1 MAAEAVGAEQPPL
14 DPRRALVRKVA
25 QLTKVVVHLNA
36 RNDEAELRYDRLRST
51 FEEEIHTISKDAE
64 LKITAERAKL
74 LQLVDPTSFSEE
86 VGKVGE
92 AWDARRQAAR
102 AELQA
107 LRLEAGQRRERL
119 LDSERSRLRKAVAE
133 LQAQVEAVKV
143 SLATFREVAG
153 RSREELEQR
162 DAVLRDKRD
171 QELEAVAAEHRRRLD
186 DLKTAQARELEQLG
200 NQTEQACSHVKR
212 IQDSELST
220 LRMQLLQKKR
230 EKVHRLEQDFVEV
243 RQSLEQQTVQMG
255 FELEQQTQEMADVA
269 VACATTRQQVDALQ
283 ASLDEMTRQ
292 GERAEED
299 AQQARAEAEEAE
311 VMFGQLQSEV
321 AVLQVRQRAAG
332 VGDAPPPP
340 LAGVVPSAAAAAAAQ
355 AAAAAVRAEAGVRE
369 IAADLAAELREA
381 IVGLKASEAELGN
394 ADSELAALD
403 DELTERE
410 KEVEILEVEIEEE
423 QLRTHQLQVR
433 LLEREAALKG

>member
-1 MAAEAVGAEQPPL
+1 MRATTRRSCATTACARPSRRRSTPSRRMPSSRLPPNAPSCCSWWTPSRL
-14 DPRRALVRKVA
+14 ARRSGRLARLGTHGGRPRVLSWRLSGWRRA
-25 QLTKVVVHLNA
+25 
-36 RNDEAELRYDRLRST
+36 S
-51 FEEEIHTISKDAE
+51 
-64 LKITAERAKL
+64 AERSMW
-74 LQLVDPTSFSEE
+74 TWS
-86 VGKVGE
+86 
-92 AWDARRQAAR
+92 AR
-102 AELQA
+102 
-107 LRLEAGQRRERL
+107 G
-119 LDSERSRLRKAVAE
+119 SER
-133 LQAQVEAVKV
+133 
-143 SLATFREVAG
+143 
-153 RSREELEQR
+153 
-162 DAVLRDKRD
+162 DADLRDKRD

-186 DLKTAQARELEQLG
+186 DLKTAQARELEQLR

-212 IQDSELST
+212 MQDSELST

-255 FELEQQTQEMADVA
+255 FELEQQKQEMADVA
-269 VACATTRQQVDALQ
+269 VSCATTRQQVDALQ